1 MWVCDRSQLAAEKRC
16 TTLST
21 SIRLS
26 PCWRHGLGVRSLYES
41 REKYLCAVS
50 PIHPARRHVPKM
62 YARLLH
68 GSKMLESWSLE
79 AVKHGLRNFQLPG
92 LGSIDVMQY
101 SHAAVTSKPP
111 ITSAQGSRRGAR
123 QPLLRVSCF
132 LRWQSFASVCLYILL
147 VRVQNSARVPWGT
160 AGLQGPSAPCT
171 QIFRYTQSQRCS
183 EAAR

>member
-1 MWVCDRSQLAAEKRC
+1 MRVCDRSQLAAEKRC

-26 PCWRHGLGVRSLYES
+26 EPALATWVSGFRSLYES

-132 LRWQSFASVCLYILL
+132 LRWQSFASV
-147 VRVQNSARVPWGT
+147 
-160 AGLQGPSAPCT
+160 
-171 QIFRYTQSQRCS
+171 
-183 EAAR
+183 